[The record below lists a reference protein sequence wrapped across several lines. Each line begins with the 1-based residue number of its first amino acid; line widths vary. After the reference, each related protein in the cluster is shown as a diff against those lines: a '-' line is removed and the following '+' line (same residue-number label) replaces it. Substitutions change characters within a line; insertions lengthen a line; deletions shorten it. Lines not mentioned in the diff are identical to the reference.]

1 MHRLWCMLINL
12 GDTMFTTLMAAAL
25 AADVSFVPA
34 DPAEGLPAFIA
45 FEGIVERGDARAV
58 KALVEAHNC
67 KLVLIAS
74 PGGSAFEGL
83 ELYDM
88 AVEQEL
94 HTTAVGFG
102 AWSAAAMFWLG
113 GTTQTILPTSQVGF
127 HFAYDGWTGQPA
139 PQWWHATVGARVQD
153 SVTRSKAFKDTT
165 GVTDM
170 TLSQWQEA
178 YDRYGTAGFFVFQ
191 SDDQGKVTTAVI
203 DSAAPTSSAPSQV
216 REFMKSKRQ
225 TLETK

>member
-1 MHRLWCMLINL
+1 
-12 GDTMFTTLMAAAL
+12 MFTTLMAAAL

-34 DPAEGLPAFIA
+34 DAEQGLPAFIA

-58 KALVEAHNC
+58 KALVKAHNC

-102 AWSAAAMFWLG
+102 AWSAAAMFWMG
-113 GTTQTILPTSQVGF
+113 GTSQTVLPSSQVGF
-127 HFAYDGWTGQPA
+127 HFAYDGWTGEPA
-139 PQWWHATVGARVQD
+139 PQWWHATVGARVRD
-153 SVTRSKAFKDTT
+153 SIERTKAFKDIN

-170 TLSQWQEA
+170 TLGQWQEA
-178 YDRYGTAGFFVFQ
+178 YDRYGTAGFFVYQ
-191 SDDQGKVTTAVI
+191 SDDEGNITTAVI
-203 DSAAPTSSAPSQV
+203 DSAAPTSAAPTQV